1 MKGYSGVIMEILF
14 IKAYST
20 EEIRKLRITQVFD
33 LFAGS
38 AFRYN
43 VFLIEL

>member
-1 MKGYSGVIMEILF
+1 MKGYSGVIMKVLL

-20 EEIRKLRITQVFD
+20 EEIRKLRLTQVFY

-38 AFRYN
+38 AFRCN